1 VALASQALTLRTS
14 YVVERLLHIS
24 PNEVHDEGSLQ
35 HIWRWFD
42 LAAHAMDYDPV
53 EELQSR
59 VATLEA
65 EVAEIKGAVLQGRA
79 SIR

>member
-1 VALASQALTLRTS
+1 M
-14 YVVERLLHIS
+14 LHIS
-24 PNEVHDEGSLQ
+24 PNEVQDERSLATYLV
-35 HIWRWFD
+35 FD

-59 VATLEA
+59 VATLEV
-65 EVAEIKGAVLQGRA
+65 EVAEIEGAVLQGRA